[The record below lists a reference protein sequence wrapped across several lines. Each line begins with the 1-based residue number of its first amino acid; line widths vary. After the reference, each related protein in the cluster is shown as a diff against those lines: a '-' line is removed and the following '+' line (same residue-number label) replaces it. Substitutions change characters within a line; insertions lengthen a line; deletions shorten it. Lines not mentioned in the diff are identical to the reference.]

1 MHAEELVGRLQTCPD
16 EELAA
21 VLEPLTQLV
30 DRARRRAAR
39 VHLVSLARAAAEEL
53 RDEPPMDAAG
63 IRAYL
68 GRDREPA

>member
-1 MHAEELVGRLQTCPD
+1 MIAEELVGQLQTCPD
-16 EELAA
+16 EELVA
-21 VLEPLTQLV
+21 VLEPLTRLV

-39 VHLVSLARAAAEEL
+39 AHLVSLARAAAEEL
-53 RDEPPMDAAG
+53 QDEPPLDADG